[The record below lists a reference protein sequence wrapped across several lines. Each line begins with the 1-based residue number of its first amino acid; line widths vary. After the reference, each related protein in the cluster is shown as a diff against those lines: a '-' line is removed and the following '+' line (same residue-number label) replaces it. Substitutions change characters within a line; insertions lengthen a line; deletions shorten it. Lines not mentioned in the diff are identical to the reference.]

1 LRKRVSEKSSIPP
14 QDEINER
21 WPAEENCS
29 KLVGD
34 DGVLV
39 EDLVVEKLK
48 EYW

>member
-1 LRKRVSEKSSIPP
+1 MA
-14 QDEINER
+14 
-21 WPAEENCS
+21 AEENCS

-48 EYW
+48 LEYW